1 MSEFYTTLNEY
12 LGEQDDVMD
21 IRAVVRR
28 CWFYD
33 FTDQPVRLWQ
43 GQGKLFTSDGNEWLG
58 TIDANGQDYHKT
70 PAMQDGRDGSSP
82 SYRMSMPIV
91 DLPGEP
97 AFKLYEELKADQ
109 WRVSGNRVI
118 CYLAIFNQGEALRP
132 QTPLSF
138 FKEFTMFAPQFSE
151 KVEVNAAGTLV
162 KKYSVSVTAKDN
174 NYGRSNTPRG
184 TYADTIQKERARQ
197 LGVSLDRGS
206 EFLGLLAN
214 RTYQIP

>member
-1 MSEFYTTLNEY
+1 MSDFYSVLNDY
-12 LGEQDDVMD
+12 LGMQTDVMD

-33 FTDQPVRLWQ
+33 FTDEPVYLWQ
-43 GQGKLFTSDGNEWLG
+43 GQGRLFTSDGREWLG
-58 TIDANGQDYHKT
+58 TIDANGSDYHKT
-70 PAMQDGRDGSSP
+70 PPMQDGRDGSSP
-82 SYRMSMPIV
+82 IYNMSIPIV

-97 AFKLYEELKADQ
+97 AFQLYEELKANQ
-109 WRVSGNRVI
+109 WRVAGRGLT

-138 FKEFTMFAPQFSE
+138 FKDFTMFSPQFSE
-151 KVEVNAAGTLV
+151 KVDVDSNGTLI

-174 NYGRSNTPRG
+174 NFGRSNTPRG

-197 LGVSLDRGS
+197 LGVTLDRGS

>member
-1 MSEFYTTLNEY
+1 MDFYSTLNDY

-33 FTDQPVRLWQ
+33 FNGEPVRLWQ
-43 GQGKLFTSDGNEWLG
+43 GQGKLFTSDGNTWLG
-58 TIDANGQDYHKT
+58 TIDANGTDYHKT
-70 PAMQDGRDGSSP
+70 PAMQDGRDGTSP
-82 SYRMSMPIV
+82 SYRMSIPIV
-91 DLPGEP
+91 DIPGQS
-97 AFKLYEELKADQ
+97 AFQLYEELKADQ
-109 WRVSGNRVI
+109 WRVTGRRIV

-132 QTPLSF
+132 ATPLSF
-138 FKEFTMFAPQFSE
+138 FKEFTMFSPQFSE
-151 KVEVNAAGTLV
+151 KVEANSAGTLV
-162 KKYSVSVTAKDN
+162 KSYQVSVSAKDN
-174 NYGRSNTPRG
+174 NFGRSNTPRG

-197 LGVSLDRGS
+197 LGVTLDRGA

>member
-1 MSEFYTTLNEY
+1 MSEFYSLLNEF
-12 LGEQDDVMD
+12 LGTQTDVMD
-21 IRAVVRR
+21 IRATVRR

-33 FTDQPVRLWQ
+33 FVDQPVRLWQ
-43 GQGKLFTSDGNEWLG
+43 GQGRLFTTDSNQWLG
-58 TIDANGQDYHKT
+58 TIDANGNDYHKT

-82 SYRMSMPIV
+82 IYKMSIPIV

-109 WRVSGNRVI
+109 WRASNRNI
-118 CYLAIFNQGEALRP
+118 TCYLAIFDQGEALRP
-132 QTPLSF
+132 QTSLLF
-138 FKEFTMFAPQFSE
+138 FKDFTMFSPQFSE
-151 KVEVNAAGTLV
+151 KIDVDGNGTLV

-174 NYGRSNTPRG
+174 NFGRSNTPRG

-197 LGVSLDRGS
+197 LGVDVDRGS

-214 RTYQIP
+214 RTYKIP